1 MKKIPTFLEDILK
14 KMYVEYTKCSKMMN
28 PKTRD
33 NIMLMRNSLVEM
45 FKINPSITYTTVR
58 TFTGVSS
65 NLFTAF
71 SFYSSYSHLDVMM
84 INCVQLCRNRATK
97 NVNRE
102 KLWNLFSFPK
112 MLKYPPG
119 IPVHPTVGSDTA
131 VSDSKQEGDRICL

>member
-71 SFYSSYSHLDVMM
+71 SFYSSYSH
-84 INCVQLCRNRATK
+84 
-97 NVNRE
+97 
-102 KLWNLFSFPK
+102 F
-112 MLKYPPG
+112 
-119 IPVHPTVGSDTA
+119 
-131 VSDSKQEGDRICL
+131 